1 MSEQPYDL
9 LRAKIEEIFQI
20 DRGDLDFGI
29 YRILRIKSAEM
40 RRFLGEDLPRK
51 IEERFGEVRTATAM
65 RARRELQE
73 KREALLDMG
82 QSEKQISATP
92 VIMELEE
99 RLRNE
104 GPDGEEVARAIYSD
118 LFNFFRR
125 YYRDGDFISER
136 RYGGEDKYML
146 SHTGEEVRLHWA
158 NYDQYYIKSSENF
171 SRYVFL
177 ADDGRRKVVFR
188 VARAET
194 EQNDNKDQNGR
205 RLLVADADDLRDGNP
220 IEIDENI
227 GTLTVHFAF
236 KEPSRE
242 LNGKRKSGKATQ
254 ADCDGGNVTKIL
266 ASLPEEWKAM
276 LNKSLGGDPVR
287 TLLEKH
293 VGAFSA
299 RNRFDYFIHKD
310 LGAFL
315 RRELDF
321 FLKNEVMILSDVA
334 DASPMVIRSW
344 MNRIRLTQ
352 EVGNYII
359 DMLAQLEEFQKK
371 LWLKKKF
378 VLETNWLAAWR
389 FLSDDL
395 QARVLENE
403 AQTAEWKAL
412 YDTTEPAPHTLVDTK
427 HFDSDFKE
435 ALLSHVGE
443 SHDIDDICDGVLV
456 NGDNFHGLRLLENR
470 YREQVKCIYID
481 PPYNTS
487 ASEIIYKNGYKHSSW
502 ITLMENRVASG
513 ERLLSG
519 DGSHVVAIDDTEFV
533 TLSQVLDQLFKEHD
547 RSVVVVNHHPA
558 GAGLEG
564 TNISATHEYAIFMT
578 PSRQKVLFG
587 EPQSEGSIQTSFLR
601 TGTADSNL
609 RAGRPNS
616 FYCVLVNPETSEVVG
631 LEPPP
636 EADDYPRQ
644 DTGEGFR
651 RIYPVSD
658 DGTERVW
665 RRSYESCLSEI
676 QNGNLIYRGGKSL
689 LLKTSR
695 AGRHKP
701 IFSNWTD
708 KRYNAGVYGTNLLKD
723 VFGGSSFSYPKSVH
737 TVKDCVNHITRLDD
751 MSFVFDYFAGSGT
764 TGHAVVELNREDGR
778 RRKFILME
786 MGEYF
791 DTVLVPRIKKVSYS
805 PEWKDGKPKRP
816 ASERE
821 QSRSPRLI
829 KVQRTES
836 YEDAL
841 DNLKDP
847 HPTAAQQKSLDDFSE
862 SRFNYIIRYMLD
874 VETRDSPSLLDIAR
888 LDEPM
893 NYALNITR
901 EGKTSP
907 RSVDLVETFNYLL
920 GLKVQKQFVT
930 EDVRVVIGETL
941 DGRRVLILWRSR
953 SRTDDDALGALCDRL
968 KEEHGKKF
976 AAVYANGDCRID
988 GVLPTEYEFRRLMF
1002 EGVE

>member
-395 QARVLENE
+395 RARVLENE
-403 AQTAEWKAL
+403 AQTAEWKVL
-412 YDTTEPAPHTLVDTK
+412 YGTTEPAPHILVDTK

-470 YREQVKCIYID
+470 CREQVKCIHID
-481 PPYNTS
+481 PPYNTNTNGFL
-487 ASEIIYKNGYKHSSW
+487 YKNGYKHSSW
-502 ITLMENRVASG
+502 MTMMENCLSASLPFIG
-513 ERLLSG
+513 DASVMMCHIDENEQKNLSCIFDALSAEDLETIIWNKSHPVG
-519 DGSHVVAIDDTEFV
+519 GSNKVST
-533 TLSQVLDQLFKEHD
+533 Q
-547 RSVVVVNHHPA
+547 
-558 GAGLEG
+558 
-564 TNISATHEYAIFMT
+564 HEYVVLLRQGKLKLIKMRKSADKILEKFASLMRKRAKSMAERSEEFSGWMKDRKDDFLDGEDVFKHMDENGPYQSVHMGAPEQRTDEKFFVPIIHPETGKPCPVPKRGWSNTPEFMD
-578 PSRQKVLFG
+578 SLRAKGLLIFG
-587 EPQSEGSIQTSFLR
+587 E
-601 TGTADSNL
+601 D
-609 RAGRPNS
+609 
-616 FYCVLVNPETSEVVG
+616 ETTQ
-631 LEPPP
+631 P
-636 EADDYPRQ
+636 
-644 DTGEGFR
+644 
-651 RIYPVSD
+651 
-658 DGTERVW
+658 
-665 RRSYESCLSEI
+665 
-676 QNGNLIYRGGKSL
+676 
-689 LLKTSR
+689 
-695 AGRHKP
+695 
-701 IFSNWTD
+701 
-708 KRYNAGVYGTNLLKD
+708 
-723 VFGGSSFSYPKSVH
+723 
-737 TVKDCVNHITRLDD
+737 
-751 MSFVFDYFAGSGT
+751 
-764 TGHAVVELNREDGR
+764 
-778 RRKFILME
+778 RRK
-786 MGEYF
+786 
-791 DTVLVPRIKKVSYS
+791 V
-805 PEWKDGKPKRP
+805 
-816 ASERE
+816 
-821 QSRSPRLI
+821 
-829 KVQRTES
+829 
-836 YEDAL
+836 
-841 DNLKDP
+841 
-847 HPTAAQQKSLDDFSE
+847 
-862 SRFNYIIRYMLD
+862 
-874 VETRDSPSLLDIAR
+874 
-888 LDEPM
+888 
-893 NYALNITR
+893 
-901 EGKTSP
+901 
-907 RSVDLVETFNYLL
+907 YLS
-920 GLKVQKQFVT
+920 
-930 EDVRVVIGETL
+930 D
-941 DGRRVLILWRSR
+941 
-953 SRTDDDALGALCDRL
+953 SRT
-968 KEEHGKKF
+968 
-976 AAVYANGDCRID
+976 
-988 GVLPTEYEFRRLMF
+988 TELSSLITNA
-1002 EGVE
+1002 